1 MEASMIENEILLDP
15 ELLDQE
21 ETMGLLG
28 DNIKLEQVQRVLRE
42 SMVDTDF
49 YNNFDDDFDD
59 TDIA

>member
-1 MEASMIENEILLDP
+1 
-15 ELLDQE
+15 
-21 ETMGLLG
+21 
-28 DNIKLEQVQRVLRE
+28 LEQVQRVLRE